1 MIRLD
6 EVSVRFGSG
15 PRVVDAL
22 SEHVE
27 AGEWLALL
35 GPNGAGKSSALR
47 AIAGLLPH
55 EGRVEVGGRVTST
68 LTRRQLARAVA
79 YVPQHPELPGHMT
92 VADYVLLGRTAFI
105 GYFGVE
111 GRRDRAICSDLLD
124 QLELTDFAPRR
135 LDTLSGGE
143 LQRLVL
149 ARALAQEAPALLLDE
164 PTSALDIGHQ
174 QQALELVDRLRR
186 DHGLTVL
193 SAMHDLTLA
202 SQFADRLVLLQRGVV
217 VARGVA
223 SDVLTES
230 NIATHYGA
238 TVRVLRGDDGRIVV
252 VPMRPRPGVASAP
265 APTVAPVRSSAVPS
279 SAAGGCRG
287 AQ

>member
-6 EVSVRFGSG
+6 ALSVRFGSG

-22 SEHVE
+22 SEHVQ

-47 AIAGLLPH
+47 AIAGLLAH
-55 EGRVEVGGRVTST
+55 EGRVEVDGRATST
-68 LTRRQLARAVA
+68 LTRRQLARLVA

-223 SDVLTES
+223 RDVLTES

-238 TVRVLRGDDGRIVV
+238 TVRVLEGDDGRIVV
-252 VPMRPRPGVASAP
+252 VPMRPRVAAS
-265 APTVAPVRSSAVPS
+265 PTAG
-279 SAAGGCRG
+279 AATGTSRG

>member
-1 MIRLD
+1 VIRLD

-27 AGEWLALL
+27 AGEVLALL

-164 PTSALDIGHQ
+164 PTSALDPGGRRTVRGL
-174 QQALELVDRLRR
+174 LEELR
-186 DHGLTVL
+186 H
-193 SAMHDLTLA
+193 
-202 SQFADRLVLLQRGVV
+202 
-217 VARGVA
+217 RGVA
-223 SDVLTES
+223 VLLNSHLLSEIELVCDRVAILSRGSIVAEGRPSDLARPRGVEVDVDGETCFFEGAGREQVPRIVAGLV
-230 NIATHYGA
+230 AAGAHVYG
-238 TVRVLRGDDGRIVV
+238 VRVLETTLEEIYLEAVGDE
-252 VPMRPRPGVASAP
+252 
-265 APTVAPVRSSAVPS
+265 
-279 SAAGGCRG
+279 AG
-287 AQ
+287 

>member
-1 MIRLD
+1 MIGLAA
-6 EVSVRFGSG
+6 VSVAYGSG

-22 SEHVE
+22 TEQVAS
-27 AGEWLALL
+27 GEWLGLI
-35 GPNGAGKSSALR
+35 GPNGAGKSSVLR
-47 AIAGLLPH
+47 AIAGLLDH
-55 EGRVEVGGRVTST
+55 DGRIMVDGRPTAS
-68 LTRRQLARAVA
+68 LRRRDLARAVA
-79 YVPQHPELPGHMT
+79 YVPQQPVLPSDMT
-92 VADYVLLGRTAFI
+92 VVDYVLLGRTAYI

-111 GRRDRAICSDLLD
+111 GRRDRAICTDLIER
-124 QLELTDFAPRR
+124 LELADFASRR
-135 LDTLSGGE
+135 LGTLSGGE

-149 ARALAQEAPALLLDE
+149 ARALAQEAPILLLDE

-202 SQFADRLVLLQRGVV
+202 SQFADRLLLLQRGVV
-217 VARGVA
+217 VARGAA

-238 TVRVLRGDDGRIVV
+238 VVRVLRDDDGRVVV
-252 VPMRPRPGVASAP
+252 VPMRPGGAASPPPGASRTAATP
-265 APTVAPVRSSAVPS
+265 AP
-279 SAAGGCRG
+279 RG
-287 AQ
+287 R

>member
-6 EVSVRFGSG
+6 AVSVRFGSG

-22 SEHVE
+22 TEHVK

-55 EGRVEVGGRVTST
+55 QGRVEVDGRATST

-217 VARGVA
+217 VARGPA

-238 TVRVLRGDDGRIVV
+238 TVRVLEGDDGRIVV
-252 VPMRPRPGVASAP
+252 VPMRPRAAVSPVPGP
-265 APTVAPVRSSAVPS
+265 AARST
-279 SAAGGCRG
+279 RE